1 FQLFPSGSA
10 SAPPLRSHLS
20 RQTGGATTRRSG
32 AFGSVPAT
40 VLLPSSC
47 SERDFTSPAEVTP
60 ASGRRQTRRWCAAA
74 GSDLARE
81 GIPRYKVRSLVEV
94 RRVAVAVSASSR
106 VAEGVRGADRR

>member
-1 FQLFPSGSA
+1 
-10 SAPPLRSHLS
+10 
-20 RQTGGATTRRSG
+20 RQTGGATNEEERRLWRCPGERSY
-32 AFGSVPAT
+32 
-40 VLLPSSC
+40 LPSFLAPSV
-47 SERDFTSPAEVTP
+47 TSHPLAEVTP